1 MPDPTISEAL
11 AEAYASAPANEVI
24 LHTIELLHPA
34 FIDDFGEVTG
44 VRVVRDNVN
53 HSLTLEAGAPLH
65 AGQVVE
71 FVGMAFD
78 FSRPDVLPD
87 GSPVVQI
94 EVDNVSRELM
104 RHLDAAAASPDP
116 VTLIY
121 REYLASD
128 PSGPQNDPPLQLT
141 LLSVSADTLRVRGQA
156 GFVQVANRRFPNVDY
171 TPESFPGLVA
181 R

>member
-1 MPDPTISEAL
+1 MPDPSISEAL
-11 AEAYASAPANEVI
+11 AEAYASAPADEVI

-34 FIDDFGEVTG
+34 FLDAGQPVG
-44 VRVVRDNVN
+44 VRVVRDTQN
-53 HSLTLEAGAPLH
+53 HTLTLEAGAPLD
-65 AGQVVE
+65 AGQAVE
-71 FVGMAFD
+71 FTGMAFE

-87 GSPVVQI
+87 GSPVVQL

-104 RHLDAAAASPDP
+104 RHLDAAAMSPDQ

-128 PSGPQNDPPLQLT
+128 PTGPQNDPPLQLT
-141 LLSVSADTLRVRGQA
+141 LLSVSADSLRVRGQA

-171 TPESFPGLVA
+171 TPEAFPGLVA